1 MEKYNM
7 IRYLN
12 KGSYGKIYLIQDKR
26 TKEQFALKSIK
37 IFGIDRYNKVS
48 ILNEIKILLI
58 NESEFLLKCHDLFI
72 SNRKL
77 CIVTEFIDG
86 GDLDNYIK
94 KNKLM
99 EEEIIKIFLKICVG
113 IESLHQNAIIHRD
126 IKPAN
131 ILITKNG
138 NIKICDFGICKF
150 LNFNKVTNTS
160 IGTPFFMSPEQMTEQ
175 YYDYKI
181 DVWGIGCVLFYLL
194 YNKYPFGGNNIH
206 QLKNNIRYQNPLANI
221 KSRFPFIPTNNLFR
235 IEQILREMFEKN
247 KQKRLNLSV
256 FLDNSKEL
264 LQYYKIN
271 RTKSKFRQYQFKS
284 VPNTERDWNNIIK
297 QTRDD
302 FRLGY
307 KTSCN
312 ENVIIQKQ
320 TNNTE
325 IVKTPQVVN
334 NDSIIMDKKPQP
346 PPKIKTFAEIKNKR
360 YNISPMKPLPPVVL
374 KPTPPQYPRQNP
386 PQYPRQNPP
395 QYPRQQNHI
404 RPSPKIYIHQK
415 RRLYNDTLNRI
426 KMENRIKERHERI
439 LEQQNCIN
447 QHLKQPKS
455 SIVLKKKTPLHPVP
469 PREPKIVSRY
479 NAHLK
484 NRLKNVESKIK
495 HIWAPNKTLIVQHKT
510 PHVSK

>member
-58 NESEFLLKCHDLFI
+58 NESEYLLKCHDLFI
-72 SNRKL
+72 NNRKL

-138 NIKICDFGICKF
+138 DIKICDFGICKF

-235 IEQILREMFEKN
+235 IEQILRE
-247 KQKRLNLSV
+247 
-256 FLDNSKEL
+256 
-264 LQYYKIN
+264 I
-271 RTKSKFRQYQFKS
+271 
-284 VPNTERDWNNIIK
+284 
-297 QTRDD
+297 
-302 FRLGY
+302 
-307 KTSCN
+307 
-312 ENVIIQKQ
+312 
-320 TNNTE
+320 
-325 IVKTPQVVN
+325 
-334 NDSIIMDKKPQP
+334 
-346 PPKIKTFAEIKNKR
+346 
-360 YNISPMKPLPPVVL
+360 
-374 KPTPPQYPRQNP
+374 
-386 PQYPRQNPP
+386 
-395 QYPRQQNHI
+395 
-404 RPSPKIYIHQK
+404 
-415 RRLYNDTLNRI
+415 
-426 KMENRIKERHERI
+426 
-439 LEQQNCIN
+439 
-447 QHLKQPKS
+447 
-455 SIVLKKKTPLHPVP
+455 
-469 PREPKIVSRY
+469 
-479 NAHLK
+479 
-484 NRLKNVESKIK
+484 
-495 HIWAPNKTLIVQHKT
+495 
-510 PHVSK
+510 